1 MALAYAGVACELREV
16 VLKHKP
22 NEMLEAS
29 PKGTVPVLVLP
40 DGRVMDESLSIIDW
54 ALQQRSGDSRE
65 FDGKASS
72 GDLSAQADLLP
83 LIATND
89 GAFKYWLDRYKY
101 ADRFPAR
108 SAAWYR
114 DQAIPLLRVLDDA
127 LGTGHWLDGDSWGK
141 TDIALFPFVRQ
152 FAMVDHAWFVRC
164 SLENVQRWLDGWLA
178 SKWFN
183 GVMTKYPPWTPSDS
197 PIVFAPDIFDPDF
210 GKYDFAKSTIAKPLD
225 SSSGGV

>member
-1 MALAYAGVACELREV
+1 MALAYAGIACELREV

-22 NEMLEAS
+22 KAMLEAS
-29 PKGTVPVLVLP
+29 SKGTVPVLVLP
-40 DGRVMDESLSIIDW
+40 DGRVLDESLGIMDW
-54 ALQQRSGDSRE
+54 ALEQRSGDNRVC
-65 FDGKASS
+65 DGKAIS
-72 GDLSAQADLLP
+72 GKLSVQADLSP
-83 LIATND
+83 LIVTND
-89 GAFKYWLDRYKY
+89 GVFKYWLDRYKY

-114 DQAIPLLRVLDDA
+114 DQAIPFLRVLDDA
-127 LGTGHWLDGDSWGK
+127 LATAHWLDGGCWGK

-164 SLENVQRWLDGWLA
+164 GLENLQRWLDDWLA

-183 GVMTKYPPWTPSDS
+183 GVMMKYAPWTPSDS

-210 GKYDFAKSTIAKPLD
+210 GKYDLATSATANPID
-225 SSSGGV
+225 SSRGGV